1 MFLRTSDTASAY
13 AKSLPSYVSTITV
26 LEKFSGILIVA
37 SCNGMKTNVPFL
49 ENLFVSDTN
58 PVHSLQTPS

>member
-1 MFLRTSDTASAY
+1 
-13 AKSLPSYVSTITV
+13 
-26 LEKFSGILIVA
+26 
-37 SCNGMKTNVPFL
+37 MKTNVPFL